1 MGDGQITQKRT
12 AEPVPNVGAVRRIPI
27 MVYKDVTNNL
37 SAAYRGALTQGINY
51 SLSDGSYVVKE
62 GNRVFKREIW

>member
-1 MGDGQITQKRT
+1 MGNGEITKERI

-27 MVYKDVTNNL
+27 VVYKDVTNNL
-37 SAAYRGALTQGINY
+37 SAAYRAALTQGINY